1 MLMLKNRRED
11 LADAKFGVLPRW
23 GLSDGQTGWRTD
35 LLECGQLTV
44 IFPPGWRVVDEP
56 QTASMGQILPVC
68 TYSDQRSGSIVLF
81 TAIRLDREKRRI
93 FVTLKVPVLAGP
105 ALWRWP
111 EDETQACNGRHVE
124 SGCSRAV
131 MNEPVK
137 DVFEDESE
145 QQCSLFR
152 NAARPRWT

>member
-1 MLMLKNRRED
+1 MLMLKNRREE

-44 IFPPGWRVVDEP
+44 ILPPGWRVVDEP

-81 TAIRLDREKRRI
+81 TAIRLDRGRETADIRDFEGAGASGTGALAWARRRNTGLQWQAGRKRMPSCRNER
-93 FVTLKVPVLAGP
+93 AGQ
-105 ALWRWP
+105 R
-111 EDETQACNGRHVE
+111 RV
-124 SGCSRAV
+124 
-131 MNEPVK
+131 
-137 DVFEDESE
+137 
-145 QQCSLFR
+145 
-152 NAARPRWT
+152 